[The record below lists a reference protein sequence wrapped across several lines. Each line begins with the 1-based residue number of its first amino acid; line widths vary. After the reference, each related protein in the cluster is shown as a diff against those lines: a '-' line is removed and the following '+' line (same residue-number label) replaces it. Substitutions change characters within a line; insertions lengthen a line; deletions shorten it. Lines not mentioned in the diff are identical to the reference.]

1 MQNHITIKNPACYD
15 LDPYIG
21 RYCEYTSIDE
31 PDRPFYICRTHRTRH
46 QRRSN
51 GTRQRR
57 KLGVRI
63 YRSNKR
69 NKNLYVKAS
78 APDFPGLLFLPGF
91 CILNI

>member
-1 MQNHITIKNPACYD
+1 MENHIITIKNPACYD

-21 RYCEYTSIDE
+21 KYCEYTSIDE
-31 PDRPFYICRTHRTRH
+31 PDKPFR
-46 QRRSN
+46 
-51 GTRQRR
+51 G
-57 KLGVRI
+57 LGVRI

>member
-1 MQNHITIKNPACYD
+1 MQRCITVKNPACYD

-31 PDRPFYICRTHRTRH
+31 PDKPLAYAGHIEH
-46 QRRSN
+46 
-51 GTRQRR
+51 
-57 KLGVRI
+57 
-63 YRSNKR
+63 
-69 NKNLYVKAS
+69 LYVKAS

>member
-1 MQNHITIKNPACYD
+1 MDKITEERARACY
-15 LDPYIG
+15 IV
-21 RYCEYTSIDE
+21 
-31 PDRPFYICRTHRTRH
+31 HRGAR
-46 QRRSN
+46 
-51 GTRQRR
+51 
-57 KLGVRI
+57 LGVRI